1 MVEVQEPILVD
12 RGKDYVADEI
22 LLLNYVVSDYSQP
35 IAPEPKEYAETEY
48 AKQTSALCDRMRAKL
63 SVEAMNKGLTGKE
76 KGNFINL
83 EIDKLKKER
92 IDQRIQVVKN
102 REKELAKEISEG
114 LKNLKKLS
122 SLETT
127 IDDGKQIQ
135 DFAIRV
141 LDVHPENINLLA
153 THADANQIIK
163 HFRVGDEE

>member
-1 MVEVQEPILVD
+1 M
-12 RGKDYVADEI
+12 
-22 LLLNYVVSDYSQP
+22 
-35 IAPEPKEYAETEY
+35 
-48 AKQTSALCDRMRAKL
+48 
-63 SVEAMNKGLTGKE
+63 
-76 KGNFINL
+76 
-83 EIDKLKKER
+83 
-92 IDQRIQVVKN
+92 VKN

-153 THADANQIIK
+153 THADAN
-163 HFRVGDEE
+163 

>member
-1 MVEVQEPILVD
+1 
-12 RGKDYVADEI
+12 
-22 LLLNYVVSDYSQP
+22 
-35 IAPEPKEYAETEY
+35 
-48 AKQTSALCDRMRAKL
+48 
-63 SVEAMNKGLTGKE
+63 
-76 KGNFINL
+76 
-83 EIDKLKKER
+83 
-92 IDQRIQVVKN
+92 VVKN

-153 THADANQIIK
+153 THADAN
-163 HFRVGDEE
+163 